1 MEAMQGLFITGTD
14 TGVGKTAV
22 LGALLCALRH
32 AGRDA
37 VPMKPVQTGGRCRR
51 QGLVSP
57 DLVFALAAAGLS
69 PDGPEWRWMCP
80 YIFSPACSPHL
91 AAAQA
96 GRTIRIARI
105 IQAFRRLKTAH
116 EIVLVEGAGGLLVPL
131 NRRETMLDLMR
142 ALALPVVVAARPGLG
157 TLNHTLLTLRELR
170 RQGLRVLG
178 VILVCTRPRRWG
190 GIEQSNLETIQRL
203 GQAPVHR
210 LGYRP
215 SLATMN
221 RPPKKLPAQAVRQAS
236 RWLAA
241 WRV

>member
-1 MEAMQGLFITGTD
+1 MINLMHADGVIEPKTGFAFARISVLNGSDAGTFHHGNGHGRWQD
-14 TGVGKTAV
+14 RGTRRTAV
-22 LGALLCALRH
+22 RIATCRTGRGADEARTD
-32 AGRDA
+32 RR
-37 VPMKPVQTGGRCRR
+37 PMQ
-51 QGLVSP
+51 
-57 DLVFALAAAGLS
+57 
-69 PDGPEWRWMCP
+69 
-80 YIFSPACSPHL
+80 